1 MQLESDGEARRPSYT
16 ETRSN
21 FSTATLMNL
30 PYNKLLEDIT
40 DGFSEERMLGR
51 GTFGVVYKV

>member
-21 FSTATLMNL
+21 FSTAMLMNL
-30 PYNKLLEDIT
+30 SYKLLEDIT